1 MPPTKQDPKGAGTE
15 ALGRSVANARSSPPM
30 AAVDQ
35 EPAPPQTGGGTKA
48 AEPSGK
54 GLERR
59 AGIKNRAARA

>member
-1 MPPTKQDPKGAGTE
+1 M
-15 ALGRSVANARSSPPM
+15 ANARSSPPT

-59 AGIKNRAARA
+59 AGIKNREARA

>member
-1 MPPTKQDPKGAGTE
+1 M
-15 ALGRSVANARSSPPM
+15 ANARSSPPT

-35 EPAPPQTGGGTKA
+35 EPAPLQTGGGTKA

-54 GLERR
+54 GLER